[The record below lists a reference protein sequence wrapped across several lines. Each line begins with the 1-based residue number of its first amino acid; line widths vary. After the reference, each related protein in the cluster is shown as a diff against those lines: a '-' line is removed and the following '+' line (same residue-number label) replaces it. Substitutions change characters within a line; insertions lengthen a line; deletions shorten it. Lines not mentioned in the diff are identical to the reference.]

1 LIGGPGL
8 IRLSNARVNVYTL
21 HEHWLLCP
29 AHIFWKNNE
38 KACDKAGIEGVT
50 PHTLK
55 HTAVTLGFQSGL
67 TMAEAKDYFATTQ
80 ETLERVYKQHSPLH
94 NKAAMG
100 PMQRLG
106 K

>member
-1 LIGGPGL
+1 MKKAFAI
-8 IRLSNARVNVYTL
+8 
-21 HEHWLLCP
+21 
-29 AHIFWKNNE
+29 
-38 KACDKAGIEGVT
+38 ACDKAGIEDAT

-67 TMAEAKDYFATTQ
+67 TMEVATEYFATTR
-80 ETLERVYKQHSPLH
+80 ETLERVYKQHSPLN